1 MDIGALIQAGSGI
14 VKDVGFTNWGMDFN
28 RDESKKSRDFNYM
41 MATKKYQLAVNDMRA
56 AGLNPMLM
64 ASGGFSPGNAQS
76 GGFASAPLSNTT
88 DVSEAYNR
96 TTKTKQ
102 DIIQSD
108 ALTKQAQ
115 ALIGQIEKN
124 ATLLDEKAQTERM
137 SRDLMASQIT
147 QNEANAS
154 LTGQMFWKSVIDAD
168 LASQKIETE
177 KALAEMYRS
186 NAKFTGNKTD
196 LTQPLANFLN
206 SMSAPSAASQL
217 GNRVKNDAPIL
228 MDQLLD
234 ALYNTPG
241 VIKHKLKFPEPTNPN
256 YRKHK

>member
-14 VKDVGFTNWGMDFN
+14 AKDVGFTNWGMDFN

-41 MATKKYQLAVNDMRA
+41 MATKKYQLALNDMRA

-88 DVSEAYNR
+88 DVSESYNR

-102 DIIQSD
+102 DIIQSE
-108 ALTKQAQ
+108 ALTKQAE
-115 ALIGQIEKN
+115 ALVGQIEKN

-137 SRDLMASQIT
+137 SRDLMSSQIT
-147 QNEANAS
+147 QNEANSA

-177 KALAEMYRS
+177 KALAHMYRS
-186 NAKFTGNKTD
+186 NARFTNNKSEITA
-196 LTQPLANFLN
+196 PLATFLE
-206 SMSAPSAASQL
+206 SAGISTAAKQVGEAVYVPNL
-217 GNRVKNDAPIL
+217 FDKAKNAFKD
-228 MDQLLD
+228 
-234 ALYNTPG
+234 
-241 VIKHKLKFPEPTNPN
+241 FTNKVREE
-256 YRKHK
+256 RKRRGR